1 MRILLVE
8 PDRLQARAYG
18 MAFERSGHTMVHA
31 RTAQAA
37 VQATDEQMP
46 DVVVLELQMPG
57 HNGVEFL
64 YEFRSYPEWLQ
75 IPIILHTFVPLRELA
90 HAAALKNELGVRRIL
105 YKPTTTLTTLCE
117 TVQSVALVGS

>member
-8 PDRLQARAYG
+8 PDRLQARVYT
-18 MAFERSGHTMVHA
+18 MALERAGHSVVHA
-31 RTAQAA
+31 KTAQAA
-37 VQATDEQMP
+37 VQATDTQRP

-75 IPIILHTFVPLRELA
+75 IPIVLHTFVPSHELA
-90 HAAALKNELGVRRIL
+90 YAVTLENELGVRRTL
-105 YKPTTTLTTLCE
+105 YKPTTSLTMLCE
-117 TVQSVALVGS
+117 TVQSVALVNP